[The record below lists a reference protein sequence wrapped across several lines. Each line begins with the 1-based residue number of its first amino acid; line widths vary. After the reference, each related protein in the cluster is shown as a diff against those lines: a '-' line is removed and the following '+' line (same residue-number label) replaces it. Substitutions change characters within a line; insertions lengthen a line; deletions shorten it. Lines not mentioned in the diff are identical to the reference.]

1 MQKEGRNALVNFI
14 TAGFPTIDDTIPILQ
29 NMQNAGVDIIEL
41 GVSDPIADGPTIQ
54 QANNIAL
61 DNGITVPKCLELLS
75 QARDQG
81 VTVPII
87 LMGYYNPIFEIW

>member
-41 GVSDPIADGPTIQ
+41 GVPFSDPIADGPTIQ

-61 DNGITVPKCLELLS
+61 DNGITVLN
-75 QARDQG
+75 
-81 VTVPII
+81 V
-87 LMGYYNPIFEIW
+87 